1 MPHKRNPVLVENVAG
16 LSRLVRGY
24 AVAALENMALWH
36 ERDISHSSVERV
48 IAPDATIALDFML
61 VRLAGVVD
69 GLEVRPEVM
78 AQNLARLGGA
88 VFSEQVLLALV
99 RRGLRRD
106 DAYRLVQRHALTGD
120 DVAARLAAD
129 PEITRHVS
137 ADELASLFDM
147 RHHLRHIDALFTR
160 ALEDGDGAR

>member
-1 MPHKRNPVLVENVAG
+1 MISGRT
-16 LSRLVRGY
+16 SRP
-24 AVAALENMALWH
+24 
-36 ERDISHSSVERV
+36 S
-48 IAPDATIALDFML
+48 TIALDFML
-61 VRLAGVVD
+61 VRLAGVVE
-69 GLEVRPEVM
+69 GLEVRPEIM

-99 RRGLRRD
+99 RHGLRRD

-137 ADELASLFDM
+137 ADELANLFDM
-147 RHHLRHIDALFTR
+147 RHHLRHIDDLFTR

>member
-1 MPHKRNPVLVENVAG
+1 DVAG
-16 LSRLVRGY
+16 LSRLVRGC
-24 AVAALENMALWH
+24 ALAALENMALWH

-61 VRLAGVVD
+61 VRLAGVVE
-69 GLEVRPEVM
+69 GLEVRPEMM

-106 DAYRLVQRHALTGD
+106 DAYRLVAPHR
-120 DVAARLAAD
+120 R
-129 PEITRHVS
+129 P
-137 ADELASLFDM
+137 
-147 RHHLRHIDALFTR
+147 
-160 ALEDGDGAR
+160 